1 MRYGHIVSAFYARPW
16 AILPE
21 TLAIMQELLAFRVQG
36 GRLSADEIQARLEAV
51 GPRQRETAQARP
63 GIAVIPLY
71 GMIAPRA
78 STLAETSTGG
88 TGLDTFMGAFRSAMA
103 DPEVGSILIDID
115 SPGGQVGGLT
125 EAAAEIRA
133 ARDQKPITAFA
144 NVAIGAASAAYW
156 LGAQASEIVASPS
169 SQVGSIGI
177 RGTHEDMSAFYEQK
191 GIKHTM
197 IAAGKYKTE
206 GSPYGP
212 LSEETLAHAQSEV
225 DAYYEMFLADVAKGR
240 QVAVSLVRSDFGE
253 GRMLLAKDA
262 LKAGMIDRIDTL
274 GGAIARIAKTM
285 PRQTAAA
292 LVGPG
297 WTALD
302 LEPATI
308 NGTTTITTTISAEVT
323 DPEAPVVE
331 PADAA
336 GFAFEL
342 ELRRRR
348 AAARA

>member
-1 MRYGHIVSAFYARPW
+1 M
-16 AILPE
+16 
-21 TLAIMQELLAFRVQG
+21 
-36 GRLSADEIQARLEAV
+36 LE
-51 GPRQRETAQARP
+51 
-63 GIAVIPLY
+63 
-71 GMIAPRA
+71 
-78 STLAETSTGG
+78 ETSTGG
-88 TGLDTFMGAFRSAMA
+88 TGLDAFMGAFRSAMVN
-103 DPEVGSILIDID
+103 PEVGAILIDID
-115 SPGGQVGGLT
+115 SPGGQVGGVP

-144 NVAIGAASAAYW
+144 NVGIGAASAAYYI
-156 LGAQASEIVASPS
+156 GAQAGEFVASPS
-169 SQVGSIGI
+169 AEVGSIGV
-177 RGTHEDMSAFYEQK
+177 RGVHEDMSGFFEQK
-191 GIKHTM
+191 GIKHT
-197 IAAGKYKTE
+197 IISAGKYKTE

-212 LSEETLAHAQSEV
+212 MTEEGLAYYQRTV
-225 DAYYEMFLADVAKGR
+225 DHYYEMFLADVAKGR

-285 PRQTAAA
+285 PRQAAAA

-302 LEPATI
+302 LEPGTI
-308 NGTTTITTTISAEVT
+308 SGTTTISAEVT

-336 GFAFEL
+336 SFAFEL

-348 AAARA
+348 AAARS